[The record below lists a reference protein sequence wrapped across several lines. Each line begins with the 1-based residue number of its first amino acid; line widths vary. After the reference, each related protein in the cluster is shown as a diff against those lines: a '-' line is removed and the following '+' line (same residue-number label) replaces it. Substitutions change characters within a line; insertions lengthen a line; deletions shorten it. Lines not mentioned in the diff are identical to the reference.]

1 MQESSFKKRI
11 ISSWTA
17 YIQGQIHGSKKLI
30 DFCLYRIIPSV
41 YAGEY
46 LNLSSNNKVK
56 DRLDE
61 TDEEDNNITE
71 NNDNIRISN

>member
-1 MQESSFKKRI
+1 MDL
-11 ISSWTA
+11 
-17 YIQGQIHGSKKLI
+17 KKLI
-30 DFCLYRIIPSV
+30 DKKIIPSV

-61 TDEEDNNITE
+61 TDEEDNNIIE
-71 NNDNIRISN
+71 NNGNIRISN

>member
-1 MQESSFKKRI
+1 MQESSFKKGI

-17 YIQGQIHGSKKLI
+17 YIQGQIHGSKKI
-30 DFCLYRIIPSV
+30 NRQKIIPSV

-46 LNLSSNNKVK
+46 LNLCSNNKVK

-61 TDEEDNNITE
+61 TDEEDNNIIE
-71 NNDNIRISN
+71 NNGNIRISN